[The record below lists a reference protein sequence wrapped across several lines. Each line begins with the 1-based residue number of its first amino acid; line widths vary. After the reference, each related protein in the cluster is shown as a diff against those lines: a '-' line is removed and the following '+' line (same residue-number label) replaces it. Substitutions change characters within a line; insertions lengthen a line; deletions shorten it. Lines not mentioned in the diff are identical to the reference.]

1 MLTDIATVVWGCQ
14 EAIIDPMTK
23 RVSRVGQ
30 DPDGTVDIV
39 PLLVADVFHLAG
51 VFRRRGEEI
60 ARRAGR
66 TQAEWQLLSA
76 ISDGARTVPQI
87 ARRLGL
93 VRQSVQRTA
102 DHLESKS
109 LVRFV
114 PNPDHKRST
123 LTELTS
129 AGRTALDRINT
140 AAETVHSEIA
150 RQVDAR
156 ALVQAERFL
165 RDMCHTLDPTIR

>member
-1 MLTDIATVVWGCQ
+1 M
-14 EAIIDPMTK
+14 AILAAMAK
-23 RVSRVGQ
+23 QKSRVEKG
-30 DPDGTVDIV
+30 PAEAADIV

-76 ISDGARTVPQI
+76 VSDGPRTVPQV

-102 DHLESKS
+102 DHLESES
-109 LVRFV
+109 LIRFV
-114 PNPDHKRST
+114 PNPDHMRST
-123 LTELTS
+123 LIELTP
-129 AGRTALDRINT
+129 AGRSALLRINT
-140 AAETVHSEIA
+140 AADALHGDIA
-150 RQVDAR
+150 GHVDAR
-156 ALVQAERFL
+156 ELLQAERFL
-165 RDMCHTLDPTIR
+165 RSMCHRLDPKAR

>member
-1 MLTDIATVVWGCQ
+1 
-14 EAIIDPMTK
+14 MTK
-23 RVSRVGQ
+23 RTSHKGQ
-30 DPDGTVDIV
+30 DLVGEADIV

-60 ARRAGR
+60 AGLARR

-76 ISDGARTVPQI
+76 VSDGARTVPQV

-102 DHLESKS
+102 DQLESES
-109 LVRFV
+109 LVRFL

-123 LTELTS
+123 LIELTS
-129 AGRTALDRINT
+129 AGRAALDKIST
-140 AAETVHSEIA
+140 AAAAFHSDIVG
-150 RQVDAR
+150 RVDAR
-156 ALVQAERFL
+156 ALVQTERFL
-165 RDMCHTLDPTIR
+165 RNMCHLLDPKTR

>member
-1 MLTDIATVVWGCQ
+1 
-14 EAIIDPMTK
+14 MTK
-23 RVSRVGQ
+23 RVSRLGQ
-30 DPDGTVDIV
+30 DPVEAADIV

-76 ISDGARTVPQI
+76 VSDGARTVPQV

-109 LVRFV
+109 LIRFV
-114 PNPDHKRST
+114 PNPDHMRST
-123 LTELTS
+123 LIELTS
-129 AGRTALDRINT
+129 AGRTALVKINT
-140 AAETVHSEIA
+140 AAAAVHSDIA
-150 RQVDAR
+150 GQVDAR
-156 ALVQAERFL
+156 ALAQAERFL
-165 RDMCHTLDPTIR
+165 RNMCHRLDPKAR

>member
-1 MLTDIATVVWGCQ
+1 MAKQTARI
-14 EAIIDPMTK
+14 
-23 RVSRVGQ
+23 GQ
-30 DPDGTVDIV
+30 DSARKSELV
-39 PLLVADVFHLAG
+39 PLLVGNVFHLAG

-60 ARRAGR
+60 AQLAGR

-76 ISDGARTVPQI
+76 ISDGARTVPQV
-87 ARRLGL
+87 ARRLGF

-102 DHLESKS
+102 DYLNSKS

-123 LTELTS
+123 LIELT
-129 AGRTALDRINT
+129 AEGRTTLERINT
-140 AAETVHSEIA
+140 AAEAFHADIA

-156 ALVQAERFL
+156 SLLQVEQFL
-165 RDMCHTLDPTIR
+165 RDMCHMLDPTTR

>member
-1 MLTDIATVVWGCQ
+1 MA
-14 EAIIDPMTK
+14 K

-30 DPDGTVDIV
+30 DPVGTAGIV

-60 ARRAGR
+60 ARFAGR

-76 ISDGARTVPQI
+76 ISEGGRTVPQI
-87 ARRLGL
+87 ARRLGF

-123 LTELTS
+123 LIELTA
-129 AGRTALDRINT
+129 AGRSALDRINK
-140 AAETVHSEIA
+140 AAEALHSEIA

-165 RDMCHTLDPTIR
+165 RNMCHTLDPTTR

>member
-1 MLTDIATVVWGCQ
+1 MA
-14 EAIIDPMTK
+14 K
-23 RVSRVGQ
+23 RASRSGQ
-30 DPDGTVDIV
+30 DPTVDV
-39 PLLVADVFHLAG
+39 LPLLVADVFHLAG

-60 ARRAGR
+60 AGLAGR

-76 ISDGARTVPQI
+76 ISDGARTVPQV

-93 VRQSVQRTA
+93 ARQSVQRTA
-102 DHLESKS
+102 DHLGDMS

-123 LTELTS
+123 LVELTS
-129 AGRTALDRINT
+129 AGRSALDKINA
-140 AAETVHSEIA
+140 AAEAFHDDIT
-150 RQVDAR
+150 RKVDAR

-165 RDMCHTLDPTIR
+165 RQMCHTLDPKAR

>member
-1 MLTDIATVVWGCQ
+1 MA
-14 EAIIDPMTK
+14 K
-23 RVSRVGQ
+23 RVARRAQ
-30 DPDGTVDIV
+30 DDAATADIV

-60 ARRAGR
+60 AALARR

-76 ISDGARTVPQI
+76 VADGPRTVPQV

-93 VRQSVQRTA
+93 ARQSVQRTA
-102 DHLESKS
+102 DQLASES
-109 LVRFV
+109 LIRFV

-123 LTELTS
+123 LIELTT
-129 AGRTALDRINT
+129 AGRVALDKINT
-140 AAETVHSEIA
+140 AAAAFHSDIGA
-150 RQVDAR
+150 QVDAR

-165 RDMCHTLDPTIR
+165 RNMCHMLDPKTR

>member
-1 MLTDIATVVWGCQ
+1 MSHNLPFGVKLSRGYTRAM
-14 EAIIDPMTK
+14 AK
-23 RVSRVGQ
+23 RASHSGQ
-30 DPDGTVDIV
+30 GPVRKADLV

-60 ARRAGR
+60 AGLVRR

-76 ISDGARTVPQI
+76 VSDGARTVPQV

-102 DHLESKS
+102 DQLESES
-109 LVRFV
+109 LVRFL

-123 LTELTS
+123 LIELTPS
-129 AGRTALDRINT
+129 GRAALDKINT
-140 AAETVHSEIA
+140 AAAAFHSDIVG
-150 RQVDAR
+150 RVDAR
-156 ALVQAERFL
+156 ALVQAEQFL
-165 RDMCHTLDPTIR
+165 RDMCHMLDPKAR